1 MSRDITE
8 IIDDYCCN
16 KYGHTNWAWTDTL
29 NEEEQRMMKDR

>member
-16 KYGHTNWAWTDTL
+16 KYCHTNWAWTDTL
-29 NEEEQRMMKDR
+29 N